1 MAGVFSMDDMT
12 IESDMHED
20 DNVSDDDL
28 IEVEESVYEKG
39 PDISAMNQVIMG
51 TPGVE
56 ALDITDQTFVGRRGP
71 AAPQDFELRKVLG
84 KGGYGKVF
92 QVRKCTGDDKGK
104 IFAMKVLK
112 KATIVRN
119 SKDTAHTKAER
130 NILEAVKHPFIVDL
144 LYAFQ
149 TKGKLYLILEYL
161 SGGELFMHLEREG
174 IFIEETAW
182 FYVAEITLALEH
194 LHRQGI
200 IYRDLKP
207 ENILLDAQGH
217 VKLTDFGLCKE
228 SIDESTVTH
237 TFCGTIEY
245 MAPEILTRSGHGKA
259 VDWWSLGALMYDMLT
274 GAPPFTAE
282 NRKKTIEKILKG
294 KLNLP
299 PYLTPDARDL
309 MRKLLKRQIC
319 QRLGSGVADADPIKA
334 HPFFKHIKWADAIA
348 RKLDPP
354 FKPMLASEDDTSQFD
369 TNFTSQAPVDSP
381 CGNSLSESVNL
392 VFQGFTYVAPSVM
405 YEMEKN
411 DFKPR
416 SVRRFRSGGSFRPP
430 PAVSFGA
437 SGGVTHNHQPL
448 TVPTNATGNWGSAAV
463 GFNPP
468 LPNCIE
474 MGEEMDI

>member
-1 MAGVFSMDDMT
+1 
-12 IESDMHED
+12 
-20 DNVSDDDL
+20 
-28 IEVEESVYEKG
+28 
-39 PDISAMNQVIMG
+39 MNKAIIG

-56 ALDITDQTFVGRRGP
+56 ALELNDQTFLSQRGP

-92 QVRKCTGDDKGK
+92 QVRKLTGDDKGK

-174 IFIEETAW
+174 IFLEDTAC

-207 ENILLDAQGH
+207 ENILLDSTGH

-228 SIDESTVTH
+228 SIDETTVTH

-309 MRKLLKRQIC
+309 IRKLLKRQIC
-319 QRLGSGVADADPIKA
+319 QRLGSGIADADPIKA
-334 HPFFKHIKWADAIA
+334 HPFFKHIRWVDVIA

-354 FKPMLASEDDTSQFD
+354 FKPVLAGEDDTSQFD
-369 TNFTSQAPVDSP
+369 SNFTKQTPVDSP
-381 CGNSLSESVNL
+381 CGTSLSESVNL
-392 VFQGFTYVAPSVM
+392 VFQGFTYVAPSVLE
-405 YEMEKN
+405 EMQSEAGN
-411 DFKPR
+411 EFRPR
-416 SVRRFRSGGSFRPP
+416 SVRRNPRVGSFRPVP
-430 PAVSFGA
+430 SFGGVSGLA
-437 SGGVTHNHQPL
+437 GGVT
-448 TVPTNATGNWGSAAV
+448 T
-463 GFNPP
+463 GFNPIGE
-468 LPNCIE
+468 CME
-474 MGEEMDI
+474 TGEEQMDL